1 MGYAGGG
8 GRNKG
13 PVHSSLLPPLATR
26 HGAIPPA
33 APTQHDDDGRP
44 GKTVLGATLTG
55 NRPPLAAGGVV
66 GGVRGSVRGRR
77 GEGEGRE
84 GGWRRNGEG
93 GGTFWPSANKRI
105 REYATVHPCLT
116 NRAIRCICYPFDCE

>member
-13 PVHSSLLPPLATR
+13 PVHSSLLPPLTTR
-26 HGAIPPA
+26 HGAIA
-33 APTQHDDDGRP
+33 STAPTQHDDDGRP

-66 GGVRGSVRGRR
+66 GGVRGSVRGAGS
-77 GEGEGRE
+77 GEERE
-84 GGWRRNGEG
+84 EGWRRKGEG
-93 GGTFWPSANKRI
+93 GGHFGPQQIN
-105 REYATVHPCLT
+105 E
-116 NRAIRCICYPFDCE
+116 